1 MLLWVLNPRLVL
13 HLAQQGHSAT
23 AIGVFSAIPYLSIM
37 GMTPFLSRLSRRF
50 SMRALFLFCTSLE
63 TLLLLGYVASHR
75 IEVWY
80 LIALLAGLA
89 GAVVWTLSESMI
101 ALDAPEGMQGRY
113 MGIYQTIMGCAMA
126 AGPVLAAQL
135 PFDLDGVVLL
145 VFATYVVLI
154 VALAVG
160 YHWPRA
166 IKATDASGTVQ
177 PVSFRDSV
185 RLAMQLIPM
194 LLVASLVGGVFEG
207 GLDNLGIVVALP
219 HFDAQLALYVPAV
232 IAVGSLVAQVPLG
245 HWADAR
251 GSRWVMGVMA
261 TFLAL
266 ACGVFAVLFSHWPW
280 VIWIIAPIWGACGG
294 SMYTL
299 AMTLVSQD
307 GKDQRLVAS
316 MGLLVLCYSA
326 GKVVGPALGGA
337 AYDWAGPAAMGM
349 VFAAIAAMGA
359 WWAHS
364 PQARKLA

>member
-23 AIGVFSAIPYLSIM
+23 AIGVFSAIPYISIM
-37 GMTPFLSRLSRRF
+37 GMTPLLPRLSRRF
-50 SMRALFLFCTSLE
+50 SMKALFLFSTGLE
-63 TLLLLGYVASHR
+63 TLLLLGYIASHR

-126 AGPVLAAQL
+126 VGPVLAAQL
-135 PFDLDGVVLL
+135 PFDLDGVVAL
-145 VFATYVVLI
+145 VFGAYVVL
-154 VALAVG
+154 VVTLAVA
-160 YHWPRA
+160 YHWPT
-166 IKATDASGTVQ
+166 ATPPLQASGHVQ
-177 PVSFRDSV
+177 ALSFPDSV
-185 RLAMQLIPM
+185 RLALQLIPM

-219 HFDAQLALYVPAV
+219 HFDSQLALYVPAV
-232 IAVGSLVAQVPLG
+232 IAVGSLLAQVPLG

-261 TFLAL
+261 FLL
-266 ACGVFAVLFSHWPW
+266 AVVCTVFAVLFPIWPW

-326 GKVVGPALGGA
+326 GKVVGPVLGGA

-349 VFAAIAAMGA
+349 VFATIAALGA
-359 WWAHS
+359 WWAQT
-364 PQARKLA
+364 PPKRNLA

>member
-50 SMRALFLFCTSLE
+50 SMKSLFLFCTSLE
-63 TLLLLGYVASHR
+63 TLLLLGYIASHR

-80 LIALLAGLA
+80 LIAFLAGLA

-135 PFDLDGVVLL
+135 PFELDGVVAI
-145 VFATYVVLI
+145 VFGTYVALI
-154 VALAVG
+154 VALAVA
-160 YHWPRA
+160 YHWP
-166 IKATDASGTVQ
+166 KAGNPSDSTDSVQ
-177 PVSFRDSV
+177 AVSFRDSV
-185 RLAMQLIPM
+185 RMAMQLIPM

-219 HFDAQLALYVPAV
+219 HFDAKLALYVPAV

-261 TFLAL
+261 TLLAL
-266 ACGVFAVLFSHWPW
+266 ACAVFALLFPHWPW

-299 AMTLVSQD
+299 SMTLVSQD
-307 GKDQRLVAS
+307 GRDQRLVAS

-326 GKVVGPALGGA
+326 GKVVGPVLGGA

-349 VFAAIAAMGA
+349 VFASIAALGA
-359 WWAHS
+359 WWARQ
-364 PQARKLA
+364 PQARNLA